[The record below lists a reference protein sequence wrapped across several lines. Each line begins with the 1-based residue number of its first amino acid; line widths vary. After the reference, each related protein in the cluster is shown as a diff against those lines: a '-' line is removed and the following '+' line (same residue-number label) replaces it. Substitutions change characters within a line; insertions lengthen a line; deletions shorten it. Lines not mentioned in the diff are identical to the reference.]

1 MIPLY
6 WILVGWLVAV
16 LIFCLLA
23 IMTFVV
29 QMRFGIR
36 SRMMFASGAL
46 FLGVSAVVL
55 MTTLAYIGSVSW
67 DQPIEYANYFLPHDF
82 TS

>member
-6 WILVGWLVAV
+6 WILIGWLVAV

-36 SRMMFASGAL
+36 SSMMYASGAI
-46 FLGVSAVVL
+46 FLGISAVVL
-55 MTTLAYIGSVSW
+55 MTTLLYVGSVSW
-67 DQPIEYANYFLPHDF
+67 DQPLDFATYFLPHDF
-82 TS
+82 TT